1 MWNEIKNTE
10 DIKSFMNQMI
20 YFHDSCVKELR
31 YISGAYVENNLSMYP
46 INQSNTLYIVV
57 QRQFKDM
64 SVVEMKFSGLKE
76 LRLNPLSEKHTCE
89 IFQASLLFVDDDI
102 CWCDSEDWEDA
113 DSLDYDGIAV
123 RASSMCWRVVEDAL
137 GSDEFYRPKDSC
149 GQIVTSEKFCCSENG
164 GDGR

>member
-1 MWNEIKNTE
+1 M
-10 DIKSFMNQMI
+10 Q
-20 YFHDSCVKELR
+20 
-31 YISGAYVENNLSMYP
+31 P
-46 INQSNTLYIVV
+46 INKKRTLNIIIHCGV
-57 QRQFKDM
+57 DNIDAI
-64 SVVEMKFSGLKE
+64 EMQFSGLKE

-137 GSDEFYRPKDSC
+137 GSDEFYKSKDVMRS
-149 GQIVTSEKFCCSENG
+149 
-164 GDGR
+164 